1 MSGMADRRRVMVT
14 GAAVLAG
21 GAADLSGFDA
31 LLRAS
36 RPRLEAPAWDW
47 DDWLASADP
56 GIAARARRAARTASP
71 ALRSSIWVGVDAV
84 GSAALPDLGVVVA
97 GSNLAL
103 GRGFQAFEKFQAE
116 PAFLSPRHGYE
127 FYDTHVMASIAE
139 ILGAHG
145 PGMTVGGASGSGN
158 VAIGVALDLVRH
170 GRTEACLV
178 VGPMPD
184 LSPVERHALRTMGAL
199 GEPDRPCRPFD
210 RAAHGFVPGQACA
223 AVLLESDASARQ
235 RGAPVMAEIAG
246 ACWVQGANHLPSPD
260 LDSEIRAM
268 KGALADSGIGVDDL
282 DLISA
287 HATGT
292 PAGDAV
298 ECEALRAVLG
308 HRAAQV
314 PVNAPKSLFGH
325 ALHAAGVVELVAAIR
340 QIQGG
345 FIHGTAGLTNPI
357 AGDLRLVGPATI
369 DRPLRVVLSNSFG
382 FGSIAASI
390 LVRDPEWVQ

>member
-1 MSGMADRRRVMVT
+1 MVT

-31 LLRAS
+31 MLRACH
-36 RPRLEAPAWDW
+36 PCMGAPYWNWDS
-47 DDWLASADP
+47 WLATADP
-56 GIAARARRAARTASP
+56 ATAARARRSARTATP
-71 ALRSSIWVGVDAV
+71 ALRSSIRVSVDAV

-103 GRGFQAFEKFQAE
+103 GRGFQAFEKFQSE

-127 FYDTHVMASIAE
+127 FYDTHVMASIAD
-139 ILGAHG
+139 ILDARG

-170 GRTEACLV
+170 RRTDACLV

-184 LSPVERHALRTMGAL
+184 LSPVERHALRAMGAL
-199 GEPDRPCRPFD
+199 AAPDQPCRPFD
-210 RAAHGFVPGQACA
+210 RAAHGFVPGAACA
-223 AVLLESDASARQ
+223 AVLLESEASARQ
-235 RGAPVMAEIAG
+235 RGIPILAEIAG

-268 KGALADSGIGVDDL
+268 TGALADAGIGVDDL
-282 DLISA
+282 DLVSA

-298 ECEALRAVLG
+298 ECEALRLVLG
-308 HRAAQV
+308 DLRAQI

-345 FIHGTAGLTNPI
+345 FIHGTAGLTDPV
-357 AGDLRLVGPATI
+357 AGDLCLVGPATV
-369 DRPLRVVLSNSFG
+369 DRPVRVVLSNSFG
-382 FGSIAASI
+382 FGSIAAAI
-390 LVRDPEWVQ
+390 VVRDPEWVE

>member
-1 MSGMADRRRVMVT
+1 MVT

-31 LLRAS
+31 MLRACH
-36 RPRLEAPAWDW
+36 PCLGAPSWDW
-47 DDWLASADP
+47 DSWLATADP
-56 GIAARARRAARTASP
+56 DTAARARRSARTATP
-71 ALRSSIWVGVDAV
+71 AMRSSIRVSVDAV

-103 GRGFQAFEKFQAE
+103 GRGFQAFEKFQSE

-127 FYDTHVMASIAE
+127 FYDTHVMASIAD
-139 ILGAHG
+139 ILGARG

-170 GRTEACLV
+170 GRTDACLV

-184 LSPVERHALRTMGAL
+184 LSPVERHALRAMGAL
-199 GEPDRPCRPFD
+199 AAPDQPCRPFD
-210 RAAHGFVPGQACA
+210 RAAHGFVPGAACA
-223 AVLLESDASARQ
+223 AVLLESEASARQ
-235 RGAPVMAEIAG
+235 RGIPILAEIAG

-268 KGALADSGIGVDDL
+268 TGALADAGICVDDL
-282 DLISA
+282 DLVSA

-298 ECEALRAVLG
+298 ECEALRLVLG
-308 HRAAQV
+308 DLRAQI

-345 FIHGTAGLTNPI
+345 FIHGTAGLTDPV
-357 AGDLRLVGPATI
+357 AGDLCLVGPATI
-369 DRPLRVVLSNSFG
+369 DRPVRVVLSNSFG
-382 FGSIAASI
+382 FGSIAAAI
-390 LVRDPEWVQ
+390 VVRDPEWVE

>member
-1 MSGMADRRRVMVT
+1 MVT

-21 GAADLSGFDA
+21 GVADLSGFDA
-31 LLRAS
+31 MVRAS
-36 RPRLEAPAWDW
+36 RPCMEAPQWDW
-47 DDWLASADP
+47 DVWLSGVEP
-56 GIAARARRAARTASP
+56 SVAARARRVARTASP
-71 ALRSSIWVGVDAV
+71 ALRSSIRVAVDAMRC
-84 GSAALPDLGVVVA
+84 AAPADLGVVVA

-103 GRGFQAFEKFQAE
+103 GRGLQAFEKFQAE
-116 PAFLSPRHGYE
+116 PTFLSPRHGYE

-139 ILGAHG
+139 VLGARG

-158 VAIGVALDLVRH
+158 VAIGVALDLIRH
-170 GRTEACLV
+170 GRTQACLV
-178 VGPMPD
+178 VGPRPD

-199 GEPDRPCRPFD
+199 ADADRPCHPFD
-210 RAAHGFVPGQACA
+210 RAAHGFVPGDACA
-223 AVLLESDASARQ
+223 AVLLETETSARQ
-235 RGAPVMAEIAG
+235 RGAPIMAEIAG

-268 KGALADSGIGVDDL
+268 TGALADAGVGIDSL

-325 ALHAAGVVELVAAIR
+325 ALHAAGVVELVAVIR

-345 FIHGTAGLTNPI
+345 FVHGTAGLDDPI
-357 AGDLRLVGPATI
+357 ADNLWLVGPAAI
-369 DRPLRVVLSNSFG
+369 ERSVCVVLSNSFG